1 MTDCIFCKIAAGEI
15 PADIIYEDE
24 DVLVFRDLNP
34 QAPVHVLIIP
44 RRHIATLNDLQQ
56 EDAELIG
63 KMSLVAKTVAEQG
76 RDCPG
81 RLSHRVQLQC
91 RCGADRVSYS
101 HAYARGEANELAAG
115 LNCCQSSGNAGV
127 S

>member
-44 RRHIATLNDLQQ
+44 RRHIATLNDLQR

-63 KMSLVAKTVAEQG
+63 KMSLVAKTVAEQEG
-76 RDCPG
+76 I
-81 RLSHRVQLQC
+81 
-91 RCGADRVSYS
+91 
-101 HAYARGEANELAAG
+101 AREGYRTVF
-115 LNCCQSSGNAGV
+115 NCNAGAGQTV
-127 S
+127 FHIHMHMLGGRPMNWPPG